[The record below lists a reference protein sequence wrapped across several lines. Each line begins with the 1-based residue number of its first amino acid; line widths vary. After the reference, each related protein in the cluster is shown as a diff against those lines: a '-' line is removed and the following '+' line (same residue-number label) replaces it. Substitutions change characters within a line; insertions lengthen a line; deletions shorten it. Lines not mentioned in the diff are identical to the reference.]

1 MSISKD
7 NRQVC
12 RRCGRYMVED
22 NNKGWSFSDSYRYK
36 CKCGMERLVSTTG
49 DIDLIKHPELA
60 IKPVNKEGEN

>member
-1 MSISKD
+1 
-7 NRQVC
+7 
-12 RRCGRYMVED
+12 MVED
-22 NNKGWSFSDSYRYK
+22 NKGWSHWDSSRYK